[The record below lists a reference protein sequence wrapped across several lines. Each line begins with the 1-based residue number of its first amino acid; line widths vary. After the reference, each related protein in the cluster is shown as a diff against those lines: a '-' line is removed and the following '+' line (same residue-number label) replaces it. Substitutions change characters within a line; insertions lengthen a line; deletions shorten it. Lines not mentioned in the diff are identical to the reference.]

1 MEKIFVIG
9 AGGWGTALAALLGEK
24 GYSVHLWARRKELA
38 EEINKTREN
47 KQYLKGIRI
56 PETVTATNSIESI
69 SGSNII
75 VIAVPSKFF
84 RETIRLFS
92 GHISNDSIVI
102 HTIKGF
108 EGSTG
113 KRISE
118 VLNEELP
125 NVKKVAVMSGPNHSE
140 EVARKIPTAT
150 VIASYNKEVRDY
162 LCKIF
167 STPYFK
173 PYPHD
178 DVIGV
183 EICGAIKN
191 IVAMAIGVCDGLK
204 LGDNSKGSIVTLGLT
219 EMSAIVKISG
229 AKRMTCYGLAGV
241 GDLVAT
247 CYSRHSRNR
256 FVGEMLAKGKS
267 IDEIKKEMHG
277 MVAEGL
283 DNAKIAYDI
292 CKRNKIEAP
301 LISHSYKV
309 LHENMDIKQAVAQ
322 LLNVV

>member
-9 AGGWGTALAALLGEK
+9 AGGWGTALAALLGGK
-24 GYSVHLWARRKELA
+24 NYNVNLWARRKELA

-47 KQYLKGIRI
+47 KQYLKGIRM

-75 VIAVPSKFF
+75 VIAVPSNFF
-84 RETIRLFS
+84 RDTIRMFS
-92 GHISNDSIVI
+92 SHISNDSIVM

-108 EGSTG
+108 EGATG
-113 KRISE
+113 RRISD
-118 VLNEELP
+118 VLSQEIP
-125 NVKKVAVMSGPNHSE
+125 NVKKVAVMSGPNHSR
-140 EVARKIPTAT
+140 EVAKKTPTAT

-191 IVAMAIGVCDGLK
+191 IVAMAVGVCDGLK

-219 EMSAIVKISG
+219 EMSAIAKISG
-229 AKRMTCYGLAGV
+229 AKRMTCYGLAGI

-247 CYSRHSRNR
+247 CYSKHSRNR

-267 IDEIKKEMHG
+267 IAEIKKEMHG
-277 MVAEGL
+277 MVAEG
-283 DNAKIAYDI
+283 IANTHSIYDLCRKNNI
-292 CKRNKIEAP
+292 NTP
-301 LISHSYKV
+301 LITHAYKV
-309 LHENMDIKQAVAQ
+309 LYGKMDLRKAIYE
-322 LLNVV
+322 LLNII

>member
-9 AGGWGTALAALLGEK
+9 AGSWGTTLAALLGGK
-24 GYSVHLWARRKELA
+24 GYNVHLWARRKELA

-47 KQYLKGIRI
+47 KQYLKGIKI

-69 SGSNII
+69 SGSDII

-84 RETIRLFS
+84 RRTIKLFS
-92 GHISNDSIVI
+92 GYISKDSVI
-102 HTIKGF
+102 IHAIKGF
-108 EGSTG
+108 EGYTG

-118 VLNEELP
+118 VLNEELSD
-125 NVKKVAVMSGPNHSE
+125 VKKVAVMSGPNHSE
-140 EVARKIPTAT
+140 EVANKIPTAT
-150 VIASYNKEVRDY
+150 VIASHNEEVRAH

-204 LGDNSKGSIVTLGLT
+204 LGDNSKGSIITLGLT
-219 EMSAIVKISG
+219 EMSAIAKISG

-292 CKRNKIEAP
+292 CKRNKIDAP
-301 LISHSYKV
+301 LIHHSYKV
-309 LHENMDIKQAVAQ
+309 LHENMDIKQAVAE
-322 LLNVV
+322 LLNAL

>member
-9 AGGWGTALAALLGEK
+9 AGSWGTALAALLGEK

-38 EEINKTREN
+38 EEVNKTREN
-47 KQYLKGIRI
+47 KQYLKGIKI
-56 PETVTATNSIESI
+56 PETVTATNSIERVSD
-69 SGSNII
+69 SNVV

-84 RETIRLFS
+84 RETIKQFS
-92 GHISNDSIVI
+92 SHISNDSIVV

-108 EGSTG
+108 EGATG
-113 KRISE
+113 RRISD
-118 VLNEELP
+118 VLSQELP
-125 NVKKVAVMSGPNHSE
+125 AIKKVAVMSGPNHSK

-150 VIASYNKEVRDY
+150 VIASHNKEVRDQ

-204 LGDNSKGSIVTLGLT
+204 LGDNSKGSIITLGLT
-219 EMSAIVKISG
+219 EMSAIAKISG

-256 FVGEMLAKGKS
+256 FVGEMLAKGKG
-267 IDEIKKEMHG
+267 IDEIKKEMRG

-292 CKRNKIEAP
+292 CRRNKINAP
-301 LISHSYKV
+301 LIHHSYKV

-322 LLNVV
+322 LLNAL

>member
-1 MEKIFVIG
+1 MEKISVIG
-9 AGGWGTALAALLGEK
+9 AGSWGTTLAALLGEK
-24 GYSVHLWARRKELA
+24 NYKVTLWARRKELA

-47 KQYLKGIRI
+47 KQYLKGIKI
-56 PETVTATNSIESI
+56 PETVTAANSIESI

-84 RETIRLFS
+84 RETMRMFS
-92 GHISNDSIVI
+92 SHISDGSIVM

-108 EGSTG
+108 EGHTG

-125 NVKKVAVMSGPNHSE
+125 NVKKVAVMSGPNHSK

-150 VIASYNKEVRDY
+150 VIASYNKEARDC

-191 IVAMAIGVCDGLK
+191 IVAIAIGVCDGLK

-219 EMSAIVKISG
+219 EMSAIAKISG
-229 AKRMTCYGLAGV
+229 AKRMTCYGLAGI

-256 FVGEMLAKGKS
+256 FVGEMLARGKS

-301 LISHSYKV
+301 LIYYSYKV

>member
-9 AGGWGTALAALLGEK
+9 AGSWGTALAALLGEK

-47 KQYLKGIRI
+47 KQYLKGIKI
-56 PETVTATNSIESI
+56 PETVTATNSIEHI

-92 GHISNDSIVI
+92 GHISNDSIIV

-140 EVARKIPTAT
+140 EVAKKTPTAT
-150 VIASYNKEVRDY
+150 VIASHDKEVGKH

-173 PYPHD
+173 PYPYD
-178 DVIGV
+178 DIIGV

-204 LGDNSKGSIVTLGLT
+204 LGDNSKGSIITLGLT
-219 EMSAIVKISG
+219 EMSAIAKISG

-247 CYSRHSRNR
+247 CYSSHSRNR

-267 IDEIKKEMHG
+267 IQEIKDDMHG

-283 DNAKIAYDI
+283 DNTKIAYNI
-292 CKRNKIEAP
+292 CKKNKIEAP
-301 LISHSYKV
+301 LISQTYKV
-309 LHENMDIKQAVAQ
+309 LHENLDIKQAVAQ
-322 LLNVV
+322 LLNLV

>member
-9 AGGWGTALAALLGEK
+9 AGSWGTALASLLGGK
-24 GYSVHLWARRKELA
+24 NYNVNLWARRKELA
-38 EEINKTREN
+38 EEINGTREN
-47 KQYLKGIRI
+47 MQYLKGIRI
-56 PETVTATNSIESI
+56 PNTVTATNSVEGVSD
-69 SGSNII
+69 SN
-75 VIAVPSKFF
+75 VVVVAVPSKFF
-84 RETIRLFS
+84 RETIKLFS
-92 GHISNDSIVI
+92 IHINKDSVIV
-102 HTIKGF
+102 HAIKGF
-108 EGSTG
+108 EGYTG

-125 NVKKVAVMSGPNHSE
+125 SIKKVAVMSGPNHSK

-150 VIASYNKEVRDY
+150 VIASHNKEVRDG
-162 LCKIF
+162 LCKTF

-191 IVAMAIGVCDGLK
+191 IIAMAIGVCDGLD

-219 EMSAIVKISG
+219 EMSAIAKISG

-267 IDEIKKEMHG
+267 IVEIKKEMHG

-292 CKRNKIEAP
+292 CKRNNIDAP
-301 LISHSYKV
+301 LIYHSYKV

>member
-9 AGGWGTALAALLGEK
+9 AGSWGTALAALLGDK
-24 GYSVHLWARRKELA
+24 GYEVSLWSRRKELA
-38 EEINKTREN
+38 QEINKKREN
-47 KQYLKGIRI
+47 GQYLKGIRI
-56 PETVTATNSIESI
+56 PSKVTATNSTEVVSYSDIVVI
-69 SGSNII
+69 S
-75 VIAVPSKFF
+75 VPSKFF
-84 RETIRLFS
+84 RETINLFS
-92 GHISNDSIVI
+92 SHINGGSIVV
-102 HTIKGF
+102 HTTKGF
-108 EGSTG
+108 EGSSG

-118 VLNEELP
+118 VLSEEIP
-125 NVKKVAVMSGPNHSE
+125 SINKVAVLSGPNHSE
-140 EVARKIPTAT
+140 EVASKIPTAT
-150 VIASYNKEVRDY
+150 VIASHNKEVRDH
-162 LCKIF
+162 LCRIF
-167 STPYFK
+167 STGYFK

-191 IVAMAIGVCDGLK
+191 IVAIAIGVCDGLK
-204 LGDNSKGSIVTLGLT
+204 LGDNSKGSILTLGLT
-219 EMSAIVKISG
+219 EMSEIAKISG

-283 DNAKIAYDI
+283 DNTKIAYEI
-292 CKRNKIEAP
+292 CKRNKIKAP
-301 LISHSYKV
+301 LITQAYRV
-309 LHENMDIKQAVAQ
+309 LHHGLDVKQAVAQ
-322 LLNVV
+322 LLNMV

>member
-1 MEKIFVIG
+1 MGKIAIIG
-9 AGGWGTALAALLGEK
+9 AGSWGTTLAALLGEK
-24 GYSVHLWARRKELA
+24 NYNVNLWARRKELA

-47 KQYLKGIRI
+47 EQYLKNIKI

-69 SGSNII
+69 SVSNII

-84 RETIRLFS
+84 RETMRLFS
-92 GHISNDSIVI
+92 SHISNDAIVM

-118 VLNEELP
+118 VLSQELP
-125 NVKKVAVMSGPNHSE
+125 NVKKVAVMSGPNHSQ
-140 EVARKIPTAT
+140 EVANKIPTAT
-150 VIASYNKEVRDY
+150 VIASHNKEVRDQ

-191 IVAMAIGVCDGLK
+191 IIAMAIGVCDGLK

-219 EMSAIVKISG
+219 EMSAIAKIFG
-229 AKRMTCYGLAGV
+229 AKRMTCYGLAGI

-256 FVGEMLAKGKS
+256 FVGEMLANGKS

-301 LISHSYKV
+301 LIYYSYKV

>member
-1 MEKIFVIG
+1 M
-9 AGGWGTALAALLGEK
+9 
-24 GYSVHLWARRKELA
+24 
-38 EEINKTREN
+38 
-47 KQYLKGIRI
+47 
-56 PETVTATNSIESI
+56 
-69 SGSNII
+69 
-75 VIAVPSKFF
+75 
-84 RETIRLFS
+84 FS
-92 GHISNDSIVI
+92 SHISNDSIVM

-108 EGSTG
+108 EGATG
-113 KRISE
+113 RRISD
-118 VLNEELP
+118 VLSQEIP
-125 NVKKVAVMSGPNHSE
+125 NVKKVAVMSGPNHSH
-140 EVARKIPTAT
+140 EVAKKIPTAT
-150 VIASYNKEVRDY
+150 VIASHNKEVRDQ

-191 IVAMAIGVCDGLK
+191 IVAMAIGVCDGLN

-219 EMSAIVKISG
+219 EMSAIAKALG

-267 IDEIKKEMHG
+267 IVEIKKEMHG
-277 MVAEGL
+277 MVAEGM

-292 CKRNKIEAP
+292 CKRNKINAP
-301 LISHSYKV
+301 LMSHSYKV

>member
-1 MEKIFVIG
+1 MERIFVIG
-9 AGGWGTALAALLGEK
+9 AGSWGTTLAVLLGEK
-24 GYSVHLWARRKELA
+24 NYKVTLWARRKELA
-38 EEINKTREN
+38 EDINKTREN
-47 KQYLKGIRI
+47 EQYLKGIKI

-92 GHISNDSIVI
+92 SHISSDSIVM
-102 HTIKGF
+102 HAIKGF
-108 EGSTG
+108 EGATG
-113 KRISE
+113 KRISD
-118 VLNEELP
+118 VLSQETP
-125 NVKKVAVMSGPNHSE
+125 DAKKVAVMSGPNHSQ

-150 VIASYNKEVRDY
+150 VIASRNKEVRDY

-219 EMSAIVKISG
+219 EMSAIAKASG
-229 AKRMTCYGLAGV
+229 AKMTTCYGLAGI

-292 CKRNKIEAP
+292 CTRNKINAP
-301 LISHSYKV
+301 LIHHSYKV
-309 LHENMDIKQAVAQ
+309 LHEGMDIKEAVSQ

>member
-9 AGGWGTALAALLGEK
+9 AGSWGTTLAALLGGK
-24 GYSVHLWARRKELA
+24 NYNVHLWARRKELA

-56 PETVTATNSIESI
+56 PETVTATNSAETI
-69 SGSNII
+69 SDSTII

-84 RETIRLFS
+84 RETMKLFS
-92 GHISNDSIVI
+92 SHIRNDSII
-102 HTIKGF
+102 MHTIKGF
-108 EGSTG
+108 EGTTG
-113 KRISE
+113 RRISDVLIQE
-118 VLNEELP
+118 VL
-125 NVKKVAVMSGPNHSE
+125 VAKKVAVMSGPNHSK
-140 EVARKIPTAT
+140 EVAMKIPTAT
-150 VIASYNKEVRDY
+150 VIASNNKEVRDY

-178 DVIGV
+178 DVVGV

-204 LGDNSKGSIVTLGLT
+204 LGDNAKGSIVTLGLT
-219 EMSAIVKISG
+219 EMSEIAKISG
-229 AKRMTCYGLAGV
+229 AKRMTCYGLAGI

-247 CYSRHSRNR
+247 CYSKYSRNR
-256 FVGEMLAKGKS
+256 FAGEMLAKGKS
-267 IDEIKKEMHG
+267 IDEIKREMHG

-283 DNAKIAYDI
+283 DNARIAYDI
-292 CKRNKIEAP
+292 CKRNRIEAP
-301 LISHSYKV
+301 LIYYSYKV
-309 LHENMDIKQAVAQ
+309 LHENMNIKEAVVQ
-322 LLNVV
+322 LLNAV

>member
-24 GYSVHLWARRKELA
+24 KYEVNLWARRKELA
-38 EEINKTREN
+38 EEINETREN
-47 KQYLKGIRI
+47 KQYLKGIKI

-84 RETIRLFS
+84 RETMRRFS
-92 GHISNDSIVI
+92 GHISNDSII
-102 HTIKGF
+102 MHAIKGF
-108 EGSTG
+108 EGATG
-113 KRISE
+113 RRISD
-118 VLNEELP
+118 VLSQELP
-125 NVKKVAVMSGPNHSE
+125 NVKKIAVMSGPNHSK

-150 VIASYNKEVRDY
+150 VIASHNKEVRDH

-191 IVAMAIGVCDGLK
+191 IVAIAIGVCDGLN
-204 LGDNSKGSIVTLGLT
+204 LGDNSKGSIITLGLT
-219 EMSAIVKISG
+219 EMSAIAKISG

-267 IDEIKKEMHG
+267 INEIKKEMHG

-292 CKRNKIEAP
+292 CKRNKIDAP
-301 LISHSYKV
+301 LIHHSYKV

-322 LLNVV
+322 LLNAL

>member
-9 AGGWGTALAALLGEK
+9 AGSWGTALASLLGGK
-24 GYSVHLWARRKELA
+24 NYNVNLWARRKELA
-38 EEINKTREN
+38 EEINGTREN
-47 KQYLKGIRI
+47 MQYLKGIRI
-56 PETVTATNSIESI
+56 PNTVTATNSVEGVSD
-69 SGSNII
+69 SN
-75 VIAVPSKFF
+75 VVVVAVPSKFF
-84 RETIRLFS
+84 RETIKLFS
-92 GHISNDSIVI
+92 THINKDSVIV
-102 HTIKGF
+102 HAIKGF
-108 EGSTG
+108 EGYTG

-125 NVKKVAVMSGPNHSE
+125 SIKKVAVMSGPNHSK

-150 VIASYNKEVRDY
+150 VIASHNKEVRDG
-162 LCKIF
+162 LCKTF

-191 IVAMAIGVCDGLK
+191 IIAMAIGVCDGLD

-219 EMSAIVKISG
+219 EMSAIAKISG

-267 IDEIKKEMHG
+267 IVEIKKEMHG

-292 CKRNKIEAP
+292 CKRNNIDAP
-301 LISHSYKV
+301 LIYHSYKV

>member
-9 AGGWGTALAALLGEK
+9 AGSWGTALAALLGEK

-47 KQYLKGIRI
+47 KQYLKGIKI

-84 RETIRLFS
+84 RETMRMFS
-92 GHISNDSIVI
+92 SHISNDSIVM
-102 HTIKGF
+102 HAIKGF
-108 EGSTG
+108 EGATG
-113 KRISE
+113 RRISD
-118 VLNEELP
+118 VLSQELP
-125 NVKKVAVMSGPNHSE
+125 DVKKVAVMSGPNHSK
-140 EVARKIPTAT
+140 EVASKIPTAT
-150 VIASYNKEVRDY
+150 VIASHNKEVRDH
-162 LCKIF
+162 LCSIF
-167 STPYFK
+167 STDYFK

-191 IVAMAIGVCDGLK
+191 IVAIAIGVCDGLN
-204 LGDNSKGSIVTLGLT
+204 LGDNSKGSILTLGLT
-219 EMSAIVKISG
+219 EMSEIAKISR

-267 IDEIKKEMHG
+267 IEEIKKEMHG

-283 DNAKIAYDI
+283 DNTKIAYEI
-292 CKRNKIEAP
+292 CKRNKIKAP
-301 LISHSYKV
+301 LITQAYRV
-309 LHENMDIKQAVAQ
+309 LHQGLDIQKAVAQ
-322 LLNVV
+322 LLNMV